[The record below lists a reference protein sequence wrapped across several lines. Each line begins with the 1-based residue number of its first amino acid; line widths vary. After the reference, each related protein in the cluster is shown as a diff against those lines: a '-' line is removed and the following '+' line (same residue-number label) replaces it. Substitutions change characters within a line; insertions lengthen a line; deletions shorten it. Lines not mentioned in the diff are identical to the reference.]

1 GGGALKPKQI
11 AIVGATGSIGRQAL
25 DVVRHHPDALRVVA
39 LAGGRRVEPM
49 LAQVTESVSHVVMD
63 QPEAARALREA
74 LIARGRGDVT
84 VAAGPDALVELV
96 TRPDVDL
103 VLMAMVG
110 ARALVPTLAAL
121 EAGKDVALAT
131 KEVLVAGGP
140 LVMNAAKRGRARL
153 LPVDS
158 EHSAIFQCL
167 QGEAP
172 KAVARLILT
181 ASGGPFRDTPL
192 EELQRVTPEQALR
205 HPTWRMGAKVTI
217 DSATLMNKGLE
228 VIEAHWLFGVP
239 LERIDVVVHPQSI
252 VHSCVEL
259 VDGSI
264 LAHLGPTDMRI
275 PIQYALLY
283 PERAP
288 SPVRRLSLA
297 DVGSLTF
304 HAPDRTRFPALDLA
318 YAAART
324 GGTMPAVLNAAN
336 EVAVEL
342 FLQGRIGFTDIPR
355 LVEAVMDDH
364 EPQEAELTAILE
376 ADGWARRVA
385 QTAGATLTL

>member
-1 GGGALKPKQI
+1 LKPKQI

>member
-1 GGGALKPKQI
+1 LNPKRV

-25 DVVRHHPDALRVVA
+25 DIVRHNPGALQAVA

-49 LAQVTESVSHVVMD
+49 LAQVTPSVVHVVMD
-63 QPEAARALREA
+63 DEASARELEDR
-74 LIARGRGDVT
+74 L
-84 VAAGPDALVELV
+84 VAAGRRDVEVTAGPEALVQLV

-103 VLMAMVG
+103 VVMAMVG
-110 ARALVPTLAAL
+110 ARALLPTLAAL

-131 KEVLVAGGP
+131 KEVLVAGGA
-140 LVMNAAKRGRARL
+140 LVMATARRSGARL

-172 KAVARLILT
+172 RAVARLILT
-181 ASGGPFRDTPL
+181 ASGGPFRDTPV
-192 EELQRVTPEQALR
+192 EELARVTPDQALR

-228 VIEAHWLFGVP
+228 VMEAHWLFDTP
-239 LERIDVVVHPQSI
+239 LDCIDVVVHPQSI

-275 PIQYALLY
+275 PIQYALMF

-297 DVGSLTF
+297 DVGNLSF
-304 HAPDRTRFPALDLA
+304 SAPDRKRFPALDLA

-355 LVEAVMDDH
+355 LVESVMAEH
-364 EPQEAELTAILE
+364 EPQEAELAAILD
-376 ADGWARRVA
+376 ADTWARRAAHA
-385 QTAGATLTL
+385 QSGALAL

>member
-1 GGGALKPKQI
+1 MKPKQI

-96 TRPDVDL
+96 THPDVDL

>member
-1 GGGALKPKQI
+1 MNPKRV

-25 DVVRHHPDALRVVA
+25 DIVRHNPGALQAVA

-49 LAQVTESVSHVVMD
+49 LAQVTPSVVHVVMD
-63 QPEAARALREA
+63 DEASARELEDR
-74 LIARGRGDVT
+74 L
-84 VAAGPDALVELV
+84 VAAGRRDVEVTAGPEALVQLV

-103 VLMAMVG
+103 VVMAMVG
-110 ARALVPTLAAL
+110 ARALLPTLAAL

-131 KEVLVAGGP
+131 KEVLVAGGA
-140 LVMNAAKRGRARL
+140 LVMATARRSGARL

-172 KAVARLILT
+172 RAVARLILT
-181 ASGGPFRDTPL
+181 ASGGPFRDTPV
-192 EELQRVTPEQALR
+192 EELARVTPDQALR

-228 VIEAHWLFGVP
+228 VMEAHWLFDTP
-239 LERIDVVVHPQSI
+239 LDCIDVVVHPQSI

-275 PIQYALLY
+275 PIQYALMF

-297 DVGSLTF
+297 DVGNLSF
-304 HAPDRTRFPALDLA
+304 SAPDRKRFPALDLA

-355 LVEAVMDDH
+355 LVESVMAEH
-364 EPQEAELTAILE
+364 EPQEAELAAILD
-376 ADGWARRVA
+376 ADTWARRAAHA
-385 QTAGATLTL
+385 QSGALAL

>member
-1 GGGALKPKQI
+1 MKPKQI

-25 DVVRHHPDALRVVA
+25 DVVRHHPHALRVVA

-49 LAQVTESVSHVVMD
+49 LAQVTESVSHVVME
-63 QPEAARALREA
+63 QPEAAQDLREA
-74 LIARGRGDVT
+74 LVARGRGDVT

-103 VLMAMVG
+103 VVMAMVG

-140 LVMNAAKRGRARL
+140 LVMDTAKRSRARL

-172 KAVARLILT
+172 EAVARLILT

-288 SPVRRLSLA
+288 SPVRGLSLA
-297 DVGSLTF
+297 EVGSLTF

-318 YAAART
+318 YAAARI

-364 EPQEAELTAILE
+364 EPEEAELTAILE

-385 QTAGATLTL
+385 HTAGAALTL

>member
-1 GGGALKPKQI
+1 LKPKQI
-11 AIVGATGSIGRQAL
+11 AIVGATGSIGLQAM
-25 DVVRHHPDALRVVA
+25 DVVRHHADALRVVA

-49 LAQVTESVSHVVMD
+49 LAQVTDSVSHVVMD
-63 QPEAARALREA
+63 SEESASELRAALRT
-74 LIARGRGDVT
+74 LGRDDVMVT
-84 VAAGPDALVELV
+84 AGPQALVELV

-103 VLMAMVG
+103 VVMAMVG

-121 EAGKDVALAT
+121 RAGKDVALAT
-131 KEVLVAGGP
+131 KEVLVAGGS
-140 LVMNAAKRGRARL
+140 LVMEVASNSGAKL

-167 QGEAP
+167 QGESP
-172 KAVARLILT
+172 EAVARLILT
-181 ASGGPFRDTPL
+181 ASGGPFRDTPY

-239 LERIDVVVHPQSI
+239 LNRIDVVVHPQSI

-283 PERAP
+283 PERAS
-288 SPVRRLSLA
+288 SPVRGLSLA
-297 DVGSLTF
+297 EVGSLTF
-304 HAPDRTRFPALDLA
+304 APPDRTRFPALDLA
-318 YAAART
+318 YAAARA

-355 LVEAVMDDH
+355 LVEAVMDEH
-364 EPQEAELTAILE
+364 EPQGAELTAILE
-376 ADGWARRVA
+376 ADAWARRVA
-385 QTAGATLTL
+385 HTAGAALAI

>member
-1 GGGALKPKQI
+1 LNPKQI

-39 LAGGRRVEPM
+39 LAGGRRVAPM
-49 LAQVTESVSHVVMD
+49 LEQVDDSVQAVVMAD
-63 QPEAARALREA
+63 GAAAQELSRLLA
-74 LIARGRGDVT
+74 ARGRRE
-84 VAAGPDALVELV
+84 VAVGAGSDALVDLV

-103 VLMAMVG
+103 VVMAMVG
-110 ARALVPTLAAL
+110 AEALLPTLAAL
-121 EAGKDVALAT
+121 AAGKDVALAT
-131 KEVLVAGGP
+131 KEVLVAGGQ
-140 LVMNAAKRGRARL
+140 LVMEAAQKSGARL

-172 KAVARLILT
+172 KAVSRLILT
-181 ASGGPFRDTPL
+181 ASGGPFRETPM
-192 EELQRVTPEQALR
+192 EELRRVTPEQALR
-205 HPTWRMGAKVTI
+205 HPTWRMGAKVTV

-228 VIEAHWLFGVP
+228 VIEAHWLFATP

-275 PIQYALLY
+275 PIQYALLF
-283 PERAP
+283 PRRAS
-288 SPVRRLSLA
+288 SPVRGLSLA
-297 DVGSLTF
+297 DVGRLTF
-304 HAPDRTRFPALDLA
+304 ERPDRNRFPALDLA

-342 FLQGRIGFTDIPR
+342 FLEGRIAFTDIAR
-355 LVEAVMDDH
+355 LVEAVMEGH
-364 EPQEAELTAILE
+364 ESQAPQLPAILA
-376 ADGWARRVA
+376 ADAWARRTALALSAAVA
-385 QTAGATLTL
+385 L